1 MKDIN
6 VSSQEGNKER
16 TNRGESCIG
25 VVSVGVAAARTI
37 RLRRVLGFIGL
48 ATIDIP
54 ASELVLLGVGKVG
67 PSGAPPAIDDR

>member
-1 MKDIN
+1 M
-6 VSSQEGNKER
+6 
-16 TNRGESCIG
+16 
-25 VVSVGVAAARTI
+25 GVAAARTI